1 MMRDFLVQVP
11 SLAIA
16 MANMPEWTTTDENG
30 QTVWKNPTW
39 CGILPVDAYTALG
52 SPAVLGPDGETIITP
67 AVPPIKA
74 PGAWFIVSVDR
85 DVTVPK
91 KAQAAIKAQADR
103 DAGLT
108 LPAGIVGLST
118 IWAGMRINP

>member
-1 MMRDFLVQVP
+1 MLDFLVQVP
-11 SLAIA
+11 SEATA
-16 MANMPEWTTTDENG
+16 KANMPEWVDADGN
-30 QTVWKNPTW
+30 WRNPTW

-52 SPAVLGPDGETIITP
+52 SPAVIGPDGETIIAP
-67 AVPPIKA
+67 AVPPTKA

-103 DAGLT
+103 DVGLT

-118 IWAGMRINP
+118 VWAGMRINP